1 MSGGL
6 WKRLLNRFNSSVRR
20 FLHKESDEAFVTR
33 LYQEMLGRP
42 PEASAL
48 FGGTRDLGLG
58 FLRRKDLRGAIA
70 SSPEYRAWTPPW
82 RRCLNRLDSSVRR
95 FVSGESDE
103 AFATRLYWRMLHRP
117 PDVAALSA
125 GTRDLGL
132 GFLSRRGLRKAIA
145 ASPEYR
151 ALTPL
156 WRRSLN
162 RLDSSIRRF
171 ASGESDEA
179 FVALLYRR
187 MLGRQADVVAL
198 AEGVR
203 NLGLGTLRRHDLR
216 RAIASSLEYRSST
229 PPRKRFLNR
238 LDSSIRRFVTGVNDE
253 AYMTRLYEQMLGRLP
268 DMGALSAGTKKLGL
282 GLIRRNHLRRE
293 ISLSDEYRAVAAVR
307 ESCRRLLDRDATRD
321 DERKGVRLLLA
332 AQQDGG
338 VLEREIRG
346 SVEYWL
352 RHAPAPAM
360 GRSVAET
367 LPEEIWLEITTRCNV
382 VPACAMCGYASADPG
397 GTRRNMDPRTWRS
410 LLPLLRQARHVGL
423 HGAGEPLLYPDLGNL
438 MEALRSSPAVVG
450 FNSNGHLLTAAV
462 SRRLVDQGLGWISIS
477 LDAATPLTYLRI
489 RRRADFEVLISK
501 IRALREIRDAA
512 GSLRPRIEINM
523 TLMRL
528 NLPEAPAF
536 VELAARLRVD
546 GVMFQE
552 IQPGGAQ
559 RVVAPDGFLFD
570 YREQE
575 LAGESRRDDLL
586 DKARERAR
594 SLGLQFNCEILYG
607 SPAAPEA
614 CEALETAGTGPTAP
628 PSPACAEPWR
638 RLLFNVDGDAFVCCI
653 QKMNGALLGVAPHD
667 PIDQIWNGRRA
678 RLVRE
683 AMFAHPAPSC
693 CDGCY
698 RTSGRGQIP
707 GEWTLADSPRPGS
720 YFDSFTDSRA
730 LRRSSVS
737 STTSL

>member
-6 WKRLLNRFNSSVRR
+6 WKRLLNRFDSSVLR
-20 FLHKESDEAFVTR
+20 FLIGESDEEFVAR

-48 FGGTRDLGLG
+48 SAGTRDLGLG
-58 FLRRKDLRGAIA
+58 FVSRRGLRRAIA
-70 SSPEYRAWTPPW
+70 SSPEYQAWSSSL
-82 RRCLNRLDSSVRR
+82 RHSLNRIDTSIRR

-103 AFATRLYWRMLHRP
+103 AFVYRLYRVMLRRP
-117 PDVAALSA
+117 PDSAALFA
-125 GTRDLGL
+125 GMRDLGL
-132 GFLSRRGLRKAIA
+132 GFVSRHGLRRAIA
-145 ASPEYR
+145 SSPEYR
-151 ALTPL
+151 ALTPR
-156 WRRSLN
+156 WKRSLN
-162 RLDSSIRRF
+162 RLDSLIRRF
-171 ASGESDEA
+171 VSGNSDET
-179 FVALLYRR
+179 FVALLFQR
-187 MLGRQADVVAL
+187 MLGRQADVVPL

-203 NLGLGTLRRHDLR
+203 NLGLGVLRRHGLR
-216 RAIASSLEYRSST
+216 RAIASSSEYRTLTPRWKRPLNRFDSSVL
-229 PPRKRFLNR
+229 RFLNGE
-238 LDSSIRRFVTGVNDE
+238 SDE
-253 AYMTRLYEQMLGRLP
+253 AFVTRLYREMLGRP
-268 DMGALSAGTKKLGL
+268 PEASALSAGTKKLGL

-293 ISLSDEYRAVAAVR
+293 IALSDEHRAVAAVR
-307 ESCRRLLDRDATRD
+307 ESYRRILDRETTRD

-332 AQQDGG
+332 ARNDYD

-346 SVEYWL
+346 GVEYWL
-352 RHAPAPAM
+352 RNAPAPAM
-360 GRSVAET
+360 GRGVAET

-382 VPACAMCGYASADPG
+382 VPACAMCGYASADPSVP
-397 GTRRNMDPRTWRS
+397 RRNMDPRTWRS
-410 LLPLLRQARHVGL
+410 LLPVLRQARHVGL

-462 SRRLVDQGLGWISIS
+462 SRRLVGQGLGWISIS

-536 VELAARLRVD
+536 VDLAARLRVD

-575 LAGESRRDDLL
+575 LAGESRRDDILNE
-586 DKARERAR
+586 ARERAR

-607 SPAAPEA
+607 SPAVPEA
-614 CEALETAGTGPTAP
+614 CEEMETARTGPTAP

-638 RLLFNVDGDAFVCCI
+638 RLLFNVDGDAFICCI
-653 QKMNGALLGVAPHD
+653 QKTNGALLGVAPLD
-667 PIDQIWNGRRA
+667 SLDEIWNGRRA

-683 AMFAHPAPSC
+683 AMFARPAPSC

-707 GEWTLADSPRPGS
+707 GERTLADSPRPGT
-720 YFDSFTDSRA
+720 YFGCFTDSRA
-730 LRRSSVS
+730 SRRSSDS
-737 STTSL
+737 SVTSL